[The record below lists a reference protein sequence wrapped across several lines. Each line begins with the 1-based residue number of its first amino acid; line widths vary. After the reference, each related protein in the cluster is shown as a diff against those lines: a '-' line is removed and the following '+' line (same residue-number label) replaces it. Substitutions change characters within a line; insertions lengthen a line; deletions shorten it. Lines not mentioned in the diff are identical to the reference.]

1 MHSHIPNNVMRTDN
15 RISIL
20 DLRHLPC
27 SSRAV
32 CMYHQEGGRIS
43 DESGFGEDPLQG
55 NDAKISIRA
64 QAFHD
69 RYPSYDAI
77 FHDVVNLNPIL
88 FKSALLFYIDVT
100 YRLSRS

>member
-1 MHSHIPNNVMRTDN
+1 MFITS
-15 RISIL
+15 
-20 DLRHLPC
+20 
-27 SSRAV
+27 
-32 CMYHQEGGRIS
+32 CMYVSPRRRIS

-55 NDAKISIRA
+55 NNAKISIRA

-88 FKSALLFYIDVT
+88 FKCSTLLY
-100 YRLSRS
+100 

>member
-1 MHSHIPNNVMRTDN
+1 MVECSHIPNNVMRTDN

-20 DLRHLPC
+20 DLRHFHVHHELYVSP
-27 SSRAV
+27 R
-32 CMYHQEGGRIS
+32 RIS
-43 DESGFGEDPLQG
+43 DEFGFGEDPLQG
-55 NDAKISIRA
+55 NNTKISIRA
-64 QAFHD
+64 RAFHD

-77 FHDVVNLNPIL
+77 FHDAVNLNPIL